1 MPDLAARAGRADA
14 FLTRRLAPDRVA
26 AAPSWS
32 TSEIRSLW
40 DELRSA
46 GCPRVDPAG
55 TDWRDSRAEI
65 VQLFSLA
72 GRILVPLP
80 LRELAVFTPL
90 LRALAP
96 GPALLSLA
104 DGSFAVLAA
113 PTVDRVTPRLDRG
126 RLTAVCDL
134 VPFAAAASAFVVPIR
149 GDDGL
154 VVSLVDAA
162 APGIT
167 LEPRSTYDVCSRP
180 TLVSFDAAPAVTV
193 LDRAAAE
200 TWWTQIIL
208 AGRLAVAAETSG
220 ALASSCDQAVEYAR
234 HRAQFG
240 RPIGSF
246 QAVQHLLAG
255 IASKAYTLEAL
266 CEEAAA
272 CTPGAADGLATSAKA
287 YAAEIGLE
295 VVEGALQAHGAI
307 GYTQERPLHLYL
319 KRVITLNTTLGAA
332 RELRREIGLQ
342 RLVEA
347 RESDDRI

>member
-1 MPDLAARAGRADA
+1 MPDQPARAAWADA
-14 FLTRRLAPDRVA
+14 LLIRRLARDRIA
-26 AAPSWS
+26 TAPSWS

-40 DELRSA
+40 DQLRA
-46 GCPRVDPAG
+46 GCPRVDPVG

-72 GRILVPLP
+72 GRVLVPLP

-96 GPALLSLA
+96 GLPDSLA
-104 DGSFAVLAA
+104 DGSFAVLALPA
-113 PTVDRVTPRLDRG
+113 LDRGNPRLDAG
-126 RLTAVCDL
+126 TLTAVCDL
-134 VPFAAAASAFVVPIR
+134 VPFADTASAFVVPVR

-154 VVSLVDAA
+154 VVNVVDAA

-180 TLVSFDAAPAVTV
+180 TLVSFEAAAAVAV
-193 LDRAAAE
+193 LKHRAAE
-200 TWWTQIIL
+200 TWWTQITL

-220 ALASSCDQAVEYAR
+220 ALASSCAQAVEYAR
-234 HRAQFG
+234 HRKQFG

-246 QAVQHLLAG
+246 QTVQHLLAG
-255 IASKAYTLEAL
+255 IASKSYTLDAL

-272 CTPGAADGLATSAKA
+272 CAPDAANGMATSAKA

-295 VVEGALQAHGAI
+295 VMEGALQAHGAI

-319 KRVITLNTTLGAA
+319 KRVITLNATLGAP
-332 RELRREIGLQ
+332 RELRWEIGMR
-342 RLVEA
+342 RLSEA
-347 RESDDRI
+347 REFQ

>member
-1 MPDLAARAGRADA
+1 VPDLAARAARADA

-26 AAPSWS
+26 TAPSWS

-46 GCPRVDPAG
+46 DCPRVNPAG
-55 TDWRDSRAEI
+55 ADWRDSRAEI

-80 LRELAVFTPL
+80 LRELAIFTPL

-96 GPALLSLA
+96 GLPDSLA
-104 DGSFAVLAA
+104 DGSFAVVAA
-113 PTVDRVTPRLDRG
+113 PTVDHGTPRLEG
-126 RLTAVCDL
+126 GTLTAVCDL
-134 VPFAAAASAFVVPIR
+134 VPFADAASAFVVPVR

-154 VVSLVDAA
+154 VVSVIDAA
-162 APGIT
+162 VPGIT

-180 TLVSFDAAPAVTV
+180 TLVSFDAAPAMAV

-200 TWWTQIIL
+200 TWWTQITL

-220 ALASSCDQAVEYAR
+220 ALASSCAQAVEYAR
-234 HRAQFG
+234 DRAQFG

-272 CTPGAADGLATSAKA
+272 CTPDAAHGLATSAKA

-319 KRVITLNTTLGAA
+319 KRVITLNATLGAA
-332 RELRREIGLQ
+332 RELRREIGMQ
-342 RLVEA
+342 RLAAAGVQ
-347 RESDDRI
+347 